1 MVEKTCWSGSQLLSD
16 YVICRIAKE
25 CRKEYGKY
33 VPRKKDTVGDLQ
45 KIVHRTGRLL
55 KGCRVLRDTMAT
67 NQSSFIPTF
76 HRSRWK

>member
-1 MVEKTCWSGSQLLSD
+1 MVEKTCWSGSQPLSH
-16 YVICRIAKE
+16 YVICRTAEE
-25 CRKEYGKY
+25 CRKRIGYM
-33 VPRKKDTVGDLQ
+33 PRKKDTVGDLQ

-76 HRSRWK
+76 HRS